1 MAKKVVVIRVGTKTT
16 HIVHMEDAKTNPTI
30 YGCVR
35 IPTPE
40 NCFQDGMITDI
51 VELARRIKKACQDKG
66 IRTKEAIF
74 TIASSKVASRETT
87 IPVVNKAKVTQL
99 VMSQVRDLFPVDPE
113 SYLFSYIM
121 QGKPK
126 ANEEGTQVQDVR
138 VFAIPSEIVE
148 CYYTLAATAG
158 MQVVA
163 VEADLNSIFQMMSRQ
178 VSDGV
183 MMAVQLNRTSTLV
196 NIMSGKKLLLQRSI
210 PYGINTFLE
219 EMMQEEA
226 FQVKDERSAY
236 RMLRD
241 QRVLLPHLNEENPT
255 GDFSMEKRIEV
266 TNSAEFLLSNIARVV
281 EYYRSRYKD
290 DPITEVVCVGLGCG
304 VAGFYELIE
313 NEVGLPVRKLET
325 INGIRFNRKV
335 AIDAAL
341 LQYVNCFGAVFQPVG
356 FVPREIARKEA
367 KKGALTG
374 SLVIFLLLFLLS
386 VVFAG
391 LSLIQLYTATEER
404 DTAQARNEA
413 LKPVQNE
420 YNELMLIEN
429 NYNLYKVM
437 RAALDTNGNHFHDLL
452 DEISDVCP
460 KSFKI
465 QSVTA
470 NENDVTIS
478 AVSVDK
484 LSSIS
489 KLQLQLSE
497 IEGIKDV
504 KINQISESKQ
514 ALTKKRQYV
523 YTMQFSYS
531 DEESSGDGSASGV
544 ELSPDTTTGTS
555 KSSGEGGM
563 ENDN

>member
-1 MAKKVVVIRVGTKTT
+1 MARKVVVIRVGTKTT
-16 HIVHMEDAKTNPTI
+16 HIVHMEDAKINPTI

-87 IPVVNKAKVTQL
+87 IPVVNKSKVTQL

-121 QGKPK
+121 QGKP
-126 ANEEGTQVQDVR
+126 APNEEGTQVQDVR
-138 VFAIPSEIVE
+138 VFAIPAEIVE

-158 MQVVA
+158 MSVVA

-178 VSDGV
+178 AGDGV

-196 NIMSGKKLLLQRSI
+196 NIMNGEKLLLQRSI

-241 QRVLLPHLNEENPT
+241 QRVLMPHLNEENPT

-281 EYYRSRYKD
+281 EYYKSKYKD
-290 DPITEVVCVGLGCG
+290 DPITEIVCVGLGCG
-304 VAGFYELIE
+304 VAGFYELLE

-325 INGIRFNRKV
+325 LNGIRFNRKV

-374 SLVIFLLLFLLS
+374 SLMIFLLLFVLS
-386 VVFAG
+386 GVLAG

-420 YNELMLIEN
+420 YNELTQIET
-429 NYNLYKVM
+429 NYNLYSALSGM
-437 RAALDTNGNHFHDLL
+437 LDTKGNHFHDLL

-470 NENDVTIS
+470 NETDVTIS

-497 IEGIKDV
+497 VEGIKDV

-531 DEESSGDGSASGV
+531 DETDQDNDDADNGA
-544 ELSPDTTTGTS
+544 LSTTTGTS
-555 KSSGEGGM
+555 RSSGEGGTA
-563 ENDN
+563 NDN

>member
-1 MAKKVVVIRVGTKTT
+1 MAKKVVVVRVGTKTT
-16 HIVHMEDAKTNPTI
+16 HIVHMENAKTNPTI

-87 IPVVNKAKVTQL
+87 IPVVNKSKVAQL

-121 QGKPK
+121 QGKPR

-158 MQVVA
+158 MQIVA

-178 VSDGV
+178 VGDGV

-196 NIMSGKKLLLQRSI
+196 NIMNGEKLLLQRSI

-241 QRVLLPHLNEENPT
+241 QRVLLPHLNEENPAD
-255 GDFSMEKRIEV
+255 DFSVAKRIEV

-281 EYYRSRYKD
+281 EYYRSKYKE
-290 DPITEVVCVGLGCG
+290 DPITEIVCVGLGCG

-325 INGIRFNRKV
+325 LNGIRFNRKV
-335 AIDAAL
+335 TIDAAL

-374 SLVIFLLLFLLS
+374 SFVIFLLLFVLS
-386 VVFAG
+386 GVLAG
-391 LSLIQLYTATEER
+391 LSMIQLYTATEER

-420 YNELMLIEN
+420 YNELTLVEN
-429 NYNLYKVM
+429 NYNLYN
-437 RAALDTNGNHFHDLL
+437 ALSEVIDTNGNHFHELL

-484 LSSIS
+484 LSSLS
-489 KLQLQLSE
+489 KLQMQLSE

-531 DEESSGDGSASGV
+531 DESAQDNSGDDGDGN
-544 ELSPDTTTGTS
+544 LSTTTGTS
-555 KSSGEGGM
+555 KSSNEGGTM
-563 ENDN
+563 NDN